1 MTLPLRVATYA
12 AGLAAAASFQWV
24 QPAQAAGSE
33 AIVDRNKVN
42 AEIEMAWKKSDWDAL
57 DQMGTAV
64 VRQYENDVF
73 RFAPYRTFF
82 YLLPRDGSL
91 ATQKAYEQWVNIHPK
106 SFAAR
111 YARSRYYSYLAM
123 YARGGKFSGETSRI
137 QMKHM
142 RDWFAFAE
150 ADARASLSLS
160 SRPTLSYFQLMRQA
174 RFLGQQSKGKTYYE
188 AAVALDP
195 DVLMIAEEYLYS
207 LQPRWGGDF
216 EALDQ
221 FPDRA
226 ARRGLSA
233 DKQVQLRRQA
243 TFLMAWDMILYGR
256 PDDAE
261 KVLRRLIAEPA
272 NPHKDAA
279 LYGLVEIALKR
290 GNTAMAIAEA
300 DKLAALQEGDIGYLA
315 SVAYRLANAGQI
327 QVAERYYKRCLE
339 RAPKY
344 AYSLIALARI
354 ARDAKRPAEAIEYYG
369 RALSDWPEYATALS
383 DRGWLRVT
391 QSLDAK
397 AGVED
402 LRRASELGDAFAQN
416 FLGYLYWEARIVAR
430 DPVEAI
436 YWWRQSADQGNRPAQ
451 DNLKMARKEMGAGY
465 STALATAT
473 ARARQGAQARATFR
487 IIPVDAPQVP
497 ELLHPGIPAT
507 GSGHQ

>member
-1 MTLPLRVATYA
+1 MPLPLRLATYVA
-12 AGLAAAASFQWV
+12 CLAAAASFLWM
-24 QPAQAAGSE
+24 QPVQAAGSE
-33 AIVDRNKVN
+33 AILDRDKVK
-42 AEIEMAWKKSDWDAL
+42 AEIDRAWQKSDWDAL

-64 VRQYENDVF
+64 VRQYENDIF

-91 ATQKAYEQWVNIHPK
+91 ATQKAYEQWVNGHPK

-123 YARGGKFSGETSRI
+123 YARGGDFAGETSRI

-142 RDWFAFAE
+142 RDWFAFAD
-150 ADARASLSLS
+150 ADARASVSLS

-174 RFLGQQSKGKTYYE
+174 RFLGQQAKGKTYYE

-216 EALDQ
+216 DTLDQ

-226 ARRGLSA
+226 AHRGLNA
-233 DKQVQLRRQA
+233 DKQAQLRRQA
-243 TFLMAWDMILYGR
+243 TFLMAWDMILYDR
-256 PDDAE
+256 LDDAE
-261 KVLRRLIAEPA
+261 KVLRRLIAEST
-272 NPHKDAA
+272 NPRKDAA
-279 LYGLVEIALKR
+279 LFGLVDIALKR
-290 GNTAMAIAEA
+290 GNMAAAITEA

-354 ARDAKRPAEAIEYYG
+354 ARDAKRPAEAIDYYG
-369 RALSDWPEYATALS
+369 RALADWPEYATALS

-416 FLGYLYWEARIVAR
+416 FLGTLYWEARIVAR

-436 YWWRQSADQGNRPAQ
+436 YWWRQSADQGNRPAR
-451 DNLKMARKEMGAGY
+451 DNLKMARKEMGTGY
-465 STALATAT
+465 SAAFATAT
-473 ARARQGAQARATFR
+473 ARAQQGPHARATLR

-497 ELLHPGIPAT
+497 ELLDPGRPVDA
-507 GSGHQ
+507 SGRR